1 MLVLSSGPSDHYPLI
16 YLLSSGWR
24 LFYLLLL
31 AGIRALPRTALSSSG
46 VLPGLETFLPHLRGI
61 CNSLQS
67 LPSFHGMRSGL
78 SFFTSEYLFYL
89 LHLLHCS
96 KVDLGNYSRNDIIYS
111 ADKLLEAGFIEG
123 TKIKTIG
130 SGPPGIRITTI
141 TWSGHQFLDNI
152 RDNKVWKHTKSIVK
166 DFSSVS
172 LSTILNVSSQ
182 VISLLIK
189 DKMNLF

>member
-1 MLVLSSGPSDHYPLI
+1 MVCDTGCLSLLPNIFFICCICYIAYINPKISRLLYNVLTGTGMPSIIERKDFMRLNQDCVREA
-16 YLLSSGWR
+16 LLFIEENVTYGTYAD
-24 LFYLLLL
+24 F
-31 AGIRALPRTALSSSG
+31 
-46 VLPGLETFLPHLRGI
+46 
-61 CNSLQS
+61 
-67 LPSFHGMRSGL
+67 
-78 SFFTSEYLFYL
+78 
-89 LHLLHCS
+89 S

-130 SGPPGIRITTI
+130 SGPPGIRITAI